1 VRVVDPATAL
11 AARTYGSD
19 DRIVVELTDAFLPA
33 NEGRWSISGDS
44 VGRTDALPDL
54 AMSAPELGSLY
65 LGGISASTL
74 ARAGRVTEVVSGAIA
89 RADRFFTIAPAPW
102 CRTDF

>member
-1 VRVVDPATAL
+1 ALGRPVDDPVRWRLADPRRLQVTEITDHLWVRVVDPATAL

-65 LGGISASTL
+65 LGGISAS
-74 ARAGRVTEVVSGAIA
+74 
-89 RADRFFTIAPAPW
+89 
-102 CRTDF
+102 